1 MHRILAT
8 ALIALSAAVGLPGAA
23 HAGGPTSVL
32 ITQQGEAA
40 AALYYDDAAYDAL
53 LGLLPATDTQGK
65 PQPPGGGGDYYSL
78 TWMIHDVSPWRFD
91 RVHVARD
98 GTAWVSTSLSA
109 DSGAGWQPLASPE
122 NLVEL
127 LTRVLDRSASPQ
139 VVTLAGEVAQ
149 PTSAPATPDEPDAS
163 WFSLTGWRWVVPGA
177 LLGLLVGAVAARRRD
192 EEGPRQVL
200 LTSES

>member
-8 ALIALSAAVGLPGAA
+8 ALIALSAALGLPGAA

-32 ITQQGEAA
+32 ITQQGQAA

-53 LGLLPATDTQGK
+53 LGLLPVTETQGK
-65 PQPPGGGGDYYSL
+65 PEPPGGGGDYYNL
-78 TWMIHDVSPWRFD
+78 TWMIHDVTPWRFD

-109 DSGAGWQPLASPE
+109 DSVAGWQPVDAPE
-122 NLVEL
+122 NLAEL
-127 LTRVLDRSASPQ
+127 LAGVLDRSGSPQ
-139 VVTLAGEVAQ
+139 VVSLAPEAAQ
-149 PTSAPATPDEPDAS
+149 PTSAPASPEPSEAS

-192 EEGPRQVL
+192 EEGPRRVL
-200 LTSES
+200 LASES